1 MGRPGGDE
9 HIPQPADGQ
18 GAGQDGQ
25 MPRLQHLQD
34 VLGIAK
40 GGAAKLQYRLLRRI
54 PQKAGVGVGQH
65 KVDGGNDRTPGR
77 GAPHAVP
84 PDEGIE
90 QAFVEPIPEV
100 GDKIFP
106 IHRPALGLGQVH
118 APAGQHP
125 HDDPGDG
132 HPFRPEDGLQLFQ
145 PVAVVQKIVHQQH
158 RPLEGF
164 QGAGLVG
171 QGGIARGFQNG
182 KAAQIRGK
190 YLFRMEGLGDRMGNH
205 IPGKHLHIGHA
216 HIGPHP
222 IVAGRHRV
230 PALDLFHQSLVEQ
243 LRIKAKEQAAG
254 EYILFVDADDY
265 VECGMIEEM
274 VNAAETNHAEMVIC
288 GYDQEHSGVIVK
300 HEYKYDAGVYVG
312 EGARKIAIDLISD
325 VSAKRIPPYSPVRM
339 ILKDVLENPQIR
351 YAKGM
356 IRSEDYYFFVQLHFR
371 IKRLY
376 LLGDKPLYQYI
387 EVSNSV
393 THRYVPKYW
402 SSVKKIYHGLLEK
415 LPEDEGIKR
424 RLGVML
430 VQRSLIALNNVSR
443 KKSKDMFRKELYE
456 IILDEDLNYVI
467 FKMNTISYLKSYIWL
482 MSNHVYLIIYWRY
495 LLKFYRN
502 KIFL

>member
-1 MGRPGGDE
+1 MSKVSII
-9 HIPQPADGQ
+9 IPVYNAEKTLCRCLDS
-18 GAGQDGQ
+18 
-25 MPRLQHLQD
+25 L
-34 VLGIAK
+34 
-40 GGAAKLQYRLLRRI
+40 
-54 PQKAGVGVGQH
+54 
-65 KVDGGNDRTPGR
+65 
-77 GAPHAVP
+77 
-84 PDEGIE
+84 
-90 QAFVEPIPEV
+90 
-100 GDKIFP
+100 
-106 IHRPALGLGQVH
+106 
-118 APAGQHP
+118 
-125 HDDPGDG
+125 
-132 HPFRPEDGLQLFQ
+132 
-145 PVAVVQKIVHQQH
+145 VVQTYEDVEIILVNDGSVDSSRNICETYRDKYSQIILINQ
-158 RPLEGF
+158 EN
-164 QGAGLVG
+164 AGPATARNVG
-171 QGGIARGFQNG
+171 IDSAS
-182 KAAQIRGK
+182 GK
-190 YLFRMEGLGDRMGNH
+190 Y
-205 IPGKHLHIGHA
+205 I
-216 HIGPHP
+216 
-222 IVAGRHRV
+222 
-230 PALDLFHQSLVEQ
+230 S
-243 LRIKAKEQAAG
+243 
-254 EYILFVDADDY
+254 FVDADDY

-300 HEYKYDAGVYVG
+300 HEYKYDAGLYVG

-376 LLGDKPLYQYI
+376 LLGDKPLYHYI

-424 RLGVML
+424 RLGAML

>member
-1 MGRPGGDE
+1 MSKVSII
-9 HIPQPADGQ
+9 IPVYNAEKTLCRCLDSLVAQTYEDIEIILVNDGSVDSSRNICETYRDKYSQIILINQENAGPAT
-18 GAGQDGQ
+18 A
-25 MPRLQHLQD
+25 RN
-34 VLGIAK
+34 VGIDSAS
-40 GGAAKLQYRLLRRI
+40 
-54 PQKAGVGVGQH
+54 
-65 KVDGGNDRTPGR
+65 
-77 GAPHAVP
+77 
-84 PDEGIE
+84 
-90 QAFVEPIPEV
+90 
-100 GDKIFP
+100 
-106 IHRPALGLGQVH
+106 
-118 APAGQHP
+118 
-125 HDDPGDG
+125 
-132 HPFRPEDGLQLFQ
+132 
-145 PVAVVQKIVHQQH
+145 
-158 RPLEGF
+158 
-164 QGAGLVG
+164 
-171 QGGIARGFQNG
+171 
-182 KAAQIRGK
+182 GK
-190 YLFRMEGLGDRMGNH
+190 Y
-205 IPGKHLHIGHA
+205 I
-216 HIGPHP
+216 
-222 IVAGRHRV
+222 
-230 PALDLFHQSLVEQ
+230 S
-243 LRIKAKEQAAG
+243 
-254 EYILFVDADDY
+254 FVDADDY

-300 HEYKYDAGVYVG
+300 HEYKYDAGLYVG

-376 LLGDKPLYQYI
+376 LLGDKPLYHYI

>member
-1 MGRPGGDE
+1 MSKVSII
-9 HIPQPADGQ
+9 IPVYNAEKTLC
-18 GAGQDGQ
+18 
-25 MPRLQHLQD
+25 RCLNSL
-34 VLGIAK
+34 
-40 GGAAKLQYRLLRRI
+40 
-54 PQKAGVGVGQH
+54 
-65 KVDGGNDRTPGR
+65 
-77 GAPHAVP
+77 
-84 PDEGIE
+84 
-90 QAFVEPIPEV
+90 
-100 GDKIFP
+100 
-106 IHRPALGLGQVH
+106 
-118 APAGQHP
+118 
-125 HDDPGDG
+125 
-132 HPFRPEDGLQLFQ
+132 
-145 PVAVVQKIVHQQH
+145 VVQTYEDVEIILVNDGSVDSSRNICETYRDKYSQIILINQ
-158 RPLEGF
+158 EN
-164 QGAGLVG
+164 AGPATARNVG
-171 QGGIARGFQNG
+171 IDSAS
-182 KAAQIRGK
+182 GK
-190 YLFRMEGLGDRMGNH
+190 Y
-205 IPGKHLHIGHA
+205 I
-216 HIGPHP
+216 
-222 IVAGRHRV
+222 
-230 PALDLFHQSLVEQ
+230 S
-243 LRIKAKEQAAG
+243 
-254 EYILFVDADDY
+254 FVDADDY

-300 HEYKYDAGVYVG
+300 HEYKYDAGLYVG

-325 VSAKRIPPYSPVRM
+325 VSAKRIPPYSQVRM

-376 LLGDKPLYQYI
+376 LLGDKPLYHYI

>member
-1 MGRPGGDE
+1 MSKVSII
-9 HIPQPADGQ
+9 IPVYNAEKTLCRCLDS
-18 GAGQDGQ
+18 
-25 MPRLQHLQD
+25 L
-34 VLGIAK
+34 
-40 GGAAKLQYRLLRRI
+40 
-54 PQKAGVGVGQH
+54 
-65 KVDGGNDRTPGR
+65 
-77 GAPHAVP
+77 
-84 PDEGIE
+84 
-90 QAFVEPIPEV
+90 
-100 GDKIFP
+100 
-106 IHRPALGLGQVH
+106 
-118 APAGQHP
+118 
-125 HDDPGDG
+125 
-132 HPFRPEDGLQLFQ
+132 
-145 PVAVVQKIVHQQH
+145 VVQTYEDVEIILVNDGSVDSSRNICETYRDKYSQIILINQ
-158 RPLEGF
+158 EN
-164 QGAGLVG
+164 AGPATARNVG
-171 QGGIARGFQNG
+171 IDSAS
-182 KAAQIRGK
+182 GK
-190 YLFRMEGLGDRMGNH
+190 Y
-205 IPGKHLHIGHA
+205 I
-216 HIGPHP
+216 
-222 IVAGRHRV
+222 
-230 PALDLFHQSLVEQ
+230 S
-243 LRIKAKEQAAG
+243 
-254 EYILFVDADDY
+254 FVDADDY

-274 VNAAETNHAEMVIC
+274 VNAAETNHTEMVIC

-300 HEYKYDAGVYVG
+300 HEYKYDAGLYVG

-376 LLGDKPLYQYI
+376 LLGDKPLYHYI